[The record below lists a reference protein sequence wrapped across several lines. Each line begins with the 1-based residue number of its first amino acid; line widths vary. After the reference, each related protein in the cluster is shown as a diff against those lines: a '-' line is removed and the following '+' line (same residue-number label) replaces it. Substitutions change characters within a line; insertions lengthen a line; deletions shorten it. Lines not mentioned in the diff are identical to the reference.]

1 MPEAGRLL
9 FPGIATATN
18 HCLAAT
24 RKTSDSMREGPPTR
38 ADAATAGLSMVAAM
52 IAGAAAGYGLGSL
65 VGLAIP
71 LGLIGLFAGLAGGFA
86 LVYARFRRL

>member
-1 MPEAGRLL
+1 
-9 FPGIATATN
+9 
-18 HCLAAT
+18 
-24 RKTSDSMREGPPTR
+24 
-38 ADAATAGLSMVAAM
+38 MVGAM

-86 LVYARFRRL
+86 LVYARFRRI